1 MKHQTKLH
9 FPRSIENSILPPIN
23 YPKILAKYSDE
34 INVNSEIMKFYVDE
48 IVPQVSCGQG
58 DQKKIWVQ
66 HQLVILNVYKL
77 FPEEF
82 ILVNLLLKQN
92 IKVINHY
99 ISS

>member
-1 MKHQTKLH
+1 MKT
-9 FPRSIENSILPPIN
+9 PILPPIN

-58 DQKKIWVQ
+58 DQKENLGSASTCDIECLQ
-66 HQLVILNVYKL
+66 AISRRIH
-77 FPEEF
+77 F
-82 ILVNLLLKQN
+82 VNLLLKQN